1 MKDNH
6 TVCAISS
13 PYDKLI
19 ATCYNKTIIIQRKIA
34 MSALRSLF
42 YLLLRFPIKLLVHCK
57 IVPENY
63 LESNEVKPEQPQFYV
78 IRHQSASDILSLRK
92 ACLRLKL
99 PDPLQPVVIN
109 EQSFSRL
116 LCLEKP
122 TPLFRWRQASNTNAI
137 TQGFELLKQHS
148 IDENLNA
155 QLVPAHIIW
164 GRTPT
169 KEHNNANIGTV
180 LADQE
185 SPSWLRKFFI
195 VIFLG
200 RNTIVRFSEAISFR
214 VMADKHGT
222 TPASAQKLMRIAR
235 FHFHR
240 QTIATTGPRLMHRQ
254 QMFTTLLTN
263 PSIKR
268 LITEEAKSRAISEA
282 EVRKQAL
289 TIMDEIAGDYRDSM
303 VRLGA
308 RILNWLWNRLYSG
321 ININNAKVLRDLA
334 QEGHEIIYVPCH
346 RSHMDYLLLTYVI
359 FQEGLVTPRIA
370 AGINLNFWPAGPIF
384 RKAGAFFIRRSFK
397 GNRLYSTIFREYLG
411 LLFER
416 GYSVKYYSEGG
427 RSRTGRLLTPKTGML
442 AMTIQSLLR
451 GIDRPLTLVPV
462 YLGYEHVM
470 EVGTYHKELSG
481 SQKKN
486 ESIFGVL
493 KAIKNLRNYGKGYV
507 NFGEPININQ
517 FLNKQVPNWKQDID
531 PVDPQKPNWLTP
543 SVNILADKVMMNI
556 NQCAAINGTA
566 LVALIL
572 HACKNKALA
581 KAALIIQLDFFLALQ
596 RNAPYSKQ
604 LTVPT
609 ENGAALLDEVIALNK
624 VTVNKDSYG
633 DIISLSEKA
642 TLEMRYYRNNI
653 LHSYILPA
661 LICRL
666 LDRHSKINLETL
678 LAQVQRIIILLKS
691 DLFLWQSDSDV
702 TQQTEQVLTFLTELD
717 MIKQTKAGFYSVVN
731 NEELGS
737 NIRLMGEC
745 INETVQRFTIISSLT
760 SRFAPIAKN
769 NLEEKVV
776 AIAKRLSVLNNINA
790 PEFVDKKAQATLI
803 NAMIEQ
809 GYINKDKNDNLV
821 DSSTLSLLK
830 SSVTQLVDIEVLQ
843 SIIR

>member
-1 MKDNH
+1 
-6 TVCAISS
+6 
-13 PYDKLI
+13 
-19 ATCYNKTIIIQRKIA
+19 
-34 MSALRSLF
+34 MSAIRSLF
-42 YLLLRFPIKLLVHCK
+42 YFLLRFPIKLLVRSK
-57 IVPENY
+57 IVPDNY
-63 LESNEVKPEQPQFYV
+63 LESEEVKLEQPQFYV
-78 IRHQSASDILSLRK
+78 IRHQSASDLLALRK
-92 ACLRLKL
+92 ACKTLKL
-99 PDPLQPVVIN
+99 PDPLSLVTVN
-109 EQSFSRL
+109 GQSFSRL

-122 TPLFRWRQASNTNAI
+122 TPLFRWRKAGHTEAI

-148 IDENLNA
+148 IDEKLDA
-155 QLVPAHIIW
+155 QLIPAHVIW

-195 VIFLG
+195 VLFLG
-200 RNTIVRFSEAISFR
+200 RNSIVRFSEAISFR
-214 VMADKHGT
+214 LMADRHGT
-222 TPASAQKLMRIAR
+222 TQASAQKLMRIAR
-235 FHFHR
+235 FHFYR
-240 QTIATTGPRLMHRQ
+240 QTIAVTGPRLMHRQ
-254 QMFTTLLTN
+254 QMFATLLAN

-268 LITEEAKSRAISEA
+268 LISDEAKSKAISE
-282 EVRKQAL
+282 EQVKKQAL
-289 TIMDEIAGDYRDSM
+289 AIMDEIAGDYRDSM

-308 RILNWLWNRLYSG
+308 RILTWLWSRLYSG

-427 RSRTGRLLTPKTGML
+427 RSRTGRLLPPKTGML

-486 ESIFGVL
+486 ESIFGVI

-517 FLNKQVPNWKQDID
+517 FLNKQVPSWKDDID
-531 PVDPQKPNWLTP
+531 PIDPQKPTWLTP
-543 SVNILADKVMMNI
+543 SVNILADQVMTHI
-556 NQCAAINGTA
+556 NKSAAINGTA

-572 HACKNKALA
+572 HACNNKALA
-581 KAALIIQLDFFLALQ
+581 KTELISQLDLFLNLQ
-596 RNAPYSKQ
+596 RNAPYSQQ
-604 LTVPT
+604 LTIPC
-609 ENGAALLDEVIALNK
+609 EDGQQLLEEVISLNK
-624 VTVNKDSYG
+624 VTVNQDSYG
-633 DIISLSEKA
+633 DIISLSETA
-642 TLEMRYYRNNI
+642 ILEMRYYRNNI

-661 LICRL
+661 LICRIL
-666 LDRHSKINLETL
+666 ERHSKIDIDTL
-678 LAQVQRIIILLKS
+678 LEQVQRIISLVKI
-691 DLFLWQSDSDV
+691 DLFLWQSESDV
-702 TQQTEQVLTFLTELD
+702 VEQTEQIIKFLMAEGL
-717 MIKQTKAGFYSVVN
+717 IQKSKSGFLSVVN
-731 NEELGS
+731 DVEQTS
-737 NIRLMGEC
+737 NIRLIGEC
-745 INETVQRFTIISSLT
+745 INETVQRFTIICSLT
-760 SRFAPIAKN
+760 HRLSPISKN
-769 NLEEKVV
+769 DLEDKVV
-776 AIAKRLSVLNNINA
+776 AIAKRLSVLNDINA
-790 PEFVDKKAQATLI
+790 PEFIDKKAQGILI
-803 NAMIEQ
+803 KAMIEQ
-809 GYINKDKNDNLV
+809 GYINKDENDQLV
-821 DSSTLSLLK
+821 DSSTLGLLK
-830 SSVTQLVDIEVLQ
+830 SSVTQLIDIEVLQ